1 MDVTASFPPELILVY
16 LAVGLLAGV
25 LAGLLGIGGGLVIVP
40 ALIWTYRLL
49 GIDEAVVAHLAVGTS
64 LATIVMTAL
73 SAIRAHQ
80 RRGAVLWGLTRRIS
94 PGIVAGSWAGAL
106 LAERLSGAWLQ
117 RVFAG
122 FVLVIGL
129 RMLVELAP
137 RAQRPLPGPVGLS
150 AAGFGI
156 GAVSALVGIGGGS
169 LTVPFL
175 SRCGLSMRNAVAT
188 SSACGLPIALVG
200 AIGYLFVGWGD
211 SRLPAGATGF
221 VYWPAFLGVALA
233 SVLSAPFGAR
243 LAHDLPVVALRRV
256 FAVLLLAVGLK
267 MIA

>member
-1 MDVTASFPPELILVY
+1 
-16 LAVGLLAGV
+16 
-25 LAGLLGIGGGLVIVP
+25 
-40 ALIWTYRLL
+40 
-49 GIDEAVVAHLAVGTS
+49 
-64 LATIVMTAL
+64 
-73 SAIRAHQ
+73 
-80 RRGAVLWGLTRRIS
+80 
-94 PGIVAGSWAGAL
+94 
-106 LAERLSGAWLQ
+106 
-117 RVFAG
+117 
-122 FVLVIGL
+122 
-129 RMLVELAP
+129 
-137 RAQRPLPGPVGLS
+137 
-150 AAGFGI
+150 
-156 GAVSALVGIGGGS
+156 
-169 LTVPFL
+169 
-175 SRCGLSMRNAVAT
+175 MRNAVAT